1 MRRAI
6 SDHMGR
12 HRYAGH
18 FASSEGKQREVAD
31 IVWIE
36 EMSATAKVLGA
47 AGAGAFAKW
56 LFSGQFT
63 WRSFIQMLGTVLIGG
78 AAAVAVLWFIPALR
92 EAPEAVQW
100 AIAGIIGSSAG
111 TLLERIETFHATVK
125 IGPVELETEGNDEKE
140 KLP

>member
-6 SDHMGR
+6 ADHMGGDGHAR
-12 HRYAGH
+12 NNPAGQ
-18 FASSEGKQREVAD
+18 GIKREVAN

-56 LFSGQFT
+56 LFSGRYT
-63 WRSFIQMLGTVLIGG
+63 WRSFAQMLGTVAIGG
-78 AAAVAVLWFIPALR
+78 AAAVAVLYFVPVLR
-92 EAPEAVQW
+92 DAPEFVQW
-100 AIAGIIGSSAG
+100 AIAGIVGSSAG
-111 TLLERIETFHATVK
+111 TMLERIETFHATVK
-125 IGPVELETEGNDEKE
+125 IGGVELETEGTDEKD